1 MSAQLTTTKTQPE
14 VAEPEVAVLR
24 PPRRGAWRWVRQTIQ
39 EMNYGA
45 RRFVEW
51 QAPWIVDKDWHRH

>member
-1 MSAQLTTTKTQPE
+1 MSAQLTTTETQPE
-14 VAEPEVAVLR
+14 AAEVAVGR

-39 EMNYGA
+39 DMNYGA

-51 QAPWIVDKDWHRH
+51 QAPWTVDKHWNRR